1 VEGRA
6 GNWGIFQ
13 RILGIGVDAELAQPS
28 VFWSWLMLFIVIGVA
43 LVALKWAA
51 WGFVAEMPW
60 WAVLSPFGLAWA
72 WWQFSDLSGRTRRL
86 EMEKLDAIKEARRQ
100 RNLSALGMGLDA
112 KDKGKR

>member
-1 VEGRA
+1 
-6 GNWGIFQ
+6 
-13 RILGIGVDAELAQPS
+13 
-28 VFWSWLMLFIVIGVA
+28 MLFIVIGVA

-86 EMEKLDAIKEARRQ
+86 EMDKLDAIKEARRQ
-100 RNLSALGMGLDA
+100 RNRSALGMGLDD